1 MNSRS
6 WINKY
11 GTVAVL
17 LMLLFVLNPE
27 LRAFLLV
34 ANFMGLDLMIFLFA
48 IQLRYVLSAAPLF
61 SNQMSIFLCLASY
74 ATARAMT
81 RAMTRTM
88 ALLLAPCRATAGLTT
103 FLFILSKNV
112 WCPTLKQ
119 GFREI

>member
-1 MNSRS
+1 
-6 WINKY
+6 
-11 GTVAVL
+11 
-17 LMLLFVLNPE
+17 MLLFVLNPE

-81 RAMTRTM
+81 RTM